1 MNTKL
6 DRWNALPAQEAVREI
21 LPCCGSDVWAA
32 RIVSRRPIQD
42 ENSLLTLADEIW
54 ASLEEVD
61 WLEAFRSHPRIGD
74 SRAEKTITPQSSS
87 WSAREQ
93 EKAAVGGEILMTELK
108 NGNLA
113 YEKQFGRIFIVCAT
127 GKSAGEILEILRHR
141 LDNDEA
147 TEVQLAGEEQRKIMQ
162 LRLKKWLAQ

>member
-1 MNTKL
+1 MNAKL
-6 DRWNALPAQEAVREI
+6 DRWNALPAQEAVGEI
-21 LPCCGSDVWAA
+21 LPCCGSDMWAA
-32 RIVSRRPIQD
+32 GMVSRRPIQD
-42 ENSLLTLADEIW
+42 EISLLTVADEIW
-54 ASLEEVD
+54 ADLEERA

-74 SRAEKTITPQSSS
+74 SCAAKTVAPQSSS

-93 EKAAVGGEILMTELK
+93 EKAASGDETLMTELR

-113 YEKQFGRIFIVCAT
+113 YEKKFGRIFIVCAM

-147 TEVQLAGEEQRKIMQ
+147 TELQLASEEQRKIMQ